1 MRSVSSRV
9 ALLSLGSLA
18 AILLAQQTPTPAR
31 NDEDIVFRVTTT
43 LVQVDAVVTDSKGK
57 QVTDLSPADFE
68 LKVDGKVQPITT
80 FSYVRLAPE
89 PAAAPKSMEKRAANQ
104 PPNAPPPKLR
114 RERVRSSI
122 LLVVDDLGLSWES
135 TAYVR
140 RALKKFVNEQV
151 EPDQVVAIYQTGRA
165 SGIFQ
170 QFTNDKRL
178 LLAAV
183 DRVRWNPLSRS
194 GIEAIPLIT
203 TETDTSE
210 ATRKVL
216 PLDDMEKGVAAL
228 GQKPMDARSGS
239 LRGSWRDD
247 EAAFNAVRNQ
257 NYAVGT
263 LGALNEILKAL
274 HGLPG
279 RKSLVL
285 FSDGID
291 LSPSLSGDDRLVHA
305 ARNLIENANRSGTV
319 IHAVDARGLQ
329 TLAITAAD
337 NPGLTRNSGEE
348 LRNLRNS
355 RSADFF
361 GSQMGLEFIAEKTGG
376 AAFLNNNDM
385 NWALG
390 RVMEDQRGYYLLG
403 FQPDSSTFQP
413 KPGGNYHSIRVRLAR
428 KELQVRSR
436 TGFFGATDEEMQP
449 RYFTPAEQLRAAML
463 SPFGATG
470 IGLRITPAY
479 LRSTPQGPM
488 VRNLV
493 YVDPKDLSF
502 TTAPDGKRSASLRLL
517 AVAAGAD
524 NRILG
529 FKDERPVLEIPP
541 DQFDRVLREGLL
553 FVLEVQVKQP
563 GGYQIR
569 VALRDML
576 SAKIGSAGQY
586 MDIPNLKKGR
596 LTLTSVFVDEAS
608 TAPESTRFQGIMPAK
623 RQFHPG
629 SVLEFFAILDN
640 VRAKP
645 GAGSED
651 MDVQV
656 RVLREGQTVFSGP
669 AQLTALEGE
678 KEWAVRGKLRLKET
692 LPWGDYYLQVVAT
705 DHAVKRNNLAS
716 TWTDFE
722 LMPE

>member
-1 MRSVSSRV
+1 MRSIGSCV

-18 AILLAQQTPTPAR
+18 AILLAQQTPPPAR

-43 LVQVDAVVTDSKGK
+43 LVQVDAVVTDSRGK

-80 FSYVRLAPE
+80 FSYNRLAPE
-89 PAAAPKSMEKRAANQ
+89 AADAPKSREKRAANQ
-104 PPNAPPPKLR
+104 PPNAPPPKLK

-140 RALKKFVNEQV
+140 RALKKFIDEQL

-183 DRVRWNPLSRS
+183 DRVRWNPVSRS

-203 TETDTSE
+203 TDTDTSD

-216 PLDDMEKGVAAL
+216 PLDDMEQGI
-228 GQKPMDARSGS
+228 GSKPMDAKAAS
-239 LRGSWRDD
+239 LRGSSRDA
-247 EAAFNAVRNQ
+247 EAAFRDVRSQ

-291 LSPSLSGDDRLVHA
+291 LTPSLSGDDRLVEA

-319 IHAVDARGLQ
+319 IHAIDARGLQ
-329 TLAITAAD
+329 TLALKAAD
-337 NPGLTRNSGEE
+337 NPALTGNFVEE
-348 LRNLRNS
+348 FNNLRRG
-355 RSADFF
+355 RSTSFF

-385 NWALG
+385 NWALR

-403 FQPDSSTFQP
+403 FQPDSSTFRP
-413 KPGGNYHSIRVRLAR
+413 KPGGNYHSIRVRLTR
-428 KELQVRSR
+428 KGLQVRSR

-449 RYFTPAEQLRAAML
+449 RDSTPAEQLRTAML
-463 SPFGATG
+463 SPFEATG

-479 LRSTPQGPM
+479 LKSTPEGPI

-502 TTAPDGKRSASLRLL
+502 TTTPDGKRSASLRLL

-529 FKDERPVLEIPP
+529 FKDESPVLEIPP
-541 DQFDRVLREGLL
+541 DQFDRVMREGLL

-569 VALRDML
+569 VALRDMA

-586 MDIPNLKKGR
+586 MDIPNLKKKQ
-596 LTLTSVFVDEAS
+596 LALSSVFVDEAS
-608 TAPESTRFQGIMPAK
+608 TAPESSRFQGIMPAK

-629 SVLEFFAILDN
+629 NLMEFFAILDN

-645 GAGSED
+645 GTGAA
-651 MDVQV
+651 DVEAQV
-656 RVLREGQTVFSGP
+656 RVLRDGQIVYSGP
-669 AQLTALEGE
+669 AHLAAMETE
-678 KEWAVRGKLRLKET
+678 KEWAVRGMLRLKET
-692 LPWGDYYLQVVAT
+692 MPWGGYYLQVVAT
-705 DHAVKRNNLAS
+705 DHAAKRNNLAS

>member
-9 ALLSLGSLA
+9 ALFSLGSLA
-18 AILLAQQTPTPAR
+18 AILVAQQTPQPAR

-68 LKVDGKVQPITT
+68 VKVDGKVQPLKT

-89 PAAAPKSMEKRAANQ
+89 PAAAPKPREKRTANQ
-104 PPNAPPPKLR
+104 PPNAPPPKLK
-114 RERVRSSI
+114 RERGRSSL

-140 RALKKFVNEQV
+140 QALKKFVNEQL
-151 EPDQVVAIYQTGRA
+151 EPDQVAAIYQTGRT

-183 DRVRWNPLSRS
+183 DRLRWNPMSRG
-194 GIEAIPLIT
+194 GIEATPLIT
-203 TETDTSE
+203 PDTDTSSDYQQSLAE
-210 ATRKVL
+210 GSQAAASVSPYRPTGARTP
-216 PLDDMEKGVAAL
+216 PLG
-228 GQKPMDARSGS
+228 GSG
-239 LRGSWRDD
+239 REGFD
-247 EAAFNAVRNQ
+247 EAQSQ
-257 NYAVGT
+257 NYVVGT
-263 LGALNEILKAL
+263 LGAVNEILTAL

-291 LSPSLSGDDRLVHA
+291 LSPSLRGDERVVAA
-305 ARNLIENANRSGTV
+305 ARNLIEHANRSGTV
-319 IHAVDARGLQ
+319 IHAIDARGLQ
-329 TLAITAAD
+329 TLAFTAAD
-337 NPGLTRNSGEE
+337 NPGLTRNAGEE
-348 LRNLRNS
+348 LRNLSNRRAFEFSNS
-355 RSADFF
+355 
-361 GSQMGLEFIAEKTGG
+361 QTGLEFIAEKTGG
-376 AAFLNNNDM
+376 AAFLNNNNM

-390 RVMEDQRGYYLLG
+390 RVLEDQRGYYLLG

-413 KPGGNYHSIRVRLAR
+413 KYGGNYHSIRVRLTR
-428 KELQVRSR
+428 KGLQVRSR

-449 RYFTPAEQLRAAML
+449 HNTTPAEQLRAAML
-463 SPFGATG
+463 SPFEATD

-479 LRSTPQGPM
+479 LKSTPEGPM

-493 YVDPKDLSF
+493 YVDPKDLTF
-502 TTAPDGKRSASLRLL
+502 ETAPDGKRSASLRLL

-529 FKDERPVLEIPP
+529 WKDATPVVEIPA
-541 DQFDRVLREGLL
+541 DQFDRMMREGLL
-553 FVLEVQVKQP
+553 LILEVQVKQP

-569 VALRDML
+569 VALRDMV
-576 SAKIGSAGQY
+576 SAKVGSAGQY
-586 MDIPNLKKGR
+586 MDIPDLKKKR
-596 LTLTSVFVDEAS
+596 LALSSVFVDEAS
-608 TAPESTRFQGIMPAK
+608 TAPESSRFQGIMPAK
-623 RQFHPG
+623 RQFRPG

-640 VRAKP
+640 VRVKP
-645 GAGSED
+645 GAGSSD
-651 MDVQV
+651 VDVQV
-656 RVLREGQTVFSGP
+656 RVLREGQTVYSGP
-669 AQLTALEGE
+669 AQLTAMETD
-678 KEWAVRGKLRLKET
+678 KEWAVRGLLRLKET
-692 LPWGDYYLQVVAT
+692 MPWGDYYLQVIAT
-705 DHAVKRNNLAS
+705 DHAAKRNNLAS